1 MTFQLIT
8 KGISFY
14 NLRPEDPQAVY
25 LTPDNFA
32 VAADGIKDDSEAL
45 QQAINSIP
53 FGIVFIPEGR
63 YRISRTIY
71 VPKAIRLIGYGTN
84 RPVILLG
91 ENTPG
96 FQTAVPDDK
105 GKANYMIWFIDKH
118 SKPGEPILDANPGTF
133 YSALSNIDLIIE
145 DGNPAAVALRTH
157 FAQHGFISHSD
168 IYIGNGKAGIFDVG
182 NEIEDV
188 RFYGGEY
195 GIYTTK
201 PSPGWP
207 FLMIDTFFEGQRK
220 AAIRTREGG
229 LTILRMDVRNVPV
242 VIDTDPHYIEKLYME
257 DCRFAEVSGPA
268 IRISHE
274 NNAHNQINLRNVHC
288 RQVPILAAFLESGKF
303 VEGISEFYR
312 VACFTHGNQMDE
324 VTSRPAIK
332 TTLELEKQPG
342 FADCVPSDI
351 PRLPGVETW
360 MNVRSLGAVGDGI
373 ADDTLILQAAI
384 EQYPVLY
391 LPQGMYRVTE
401 TLRLKS
407 DTMLIGLNP
416 ITTQIILPDNTEAFG
431 GLGRPKA
438 LIEAP
443 GGGTN
448 IVFGIGVD
456 TGGRNPRAVGCKWMA
471 GADSYMND
479 IKFMGGHGGLTPS
492 GGFKPVYNANRTA
505 DISPE
510 LRWDS
515 QYWSLWV
522 TNGGGGVFKDI
533 WTASPYAAAGLYV
546 SDTSTAGR
554 IYAMSVEHH
563 VRHEVKF
570 KQAANWRI
578 YALQMEEEVAES
590 RDCLPLELD
599 RCQAMLFA
607 NTYFFRTI
615 WLDQPYPYASRTW
628 ECKDVEFL
636 NIHNYTQIK
645 YTMDNT
651 LYDVTTDT
659 EVRAW
664 ELARLLISGDPAL
677 RRVVQSSGENVQK
690 LAGGFEF
697 ADTLCKDSKGN
708 VYFADSRRKQIYQW
722 LVKEQVLRVVS
733 DLHHRPLSL
742 ACDQNDNLLV
752 AVEYFPP
759 KGATIGGQPEV
770 YTKPEDAGG
779 TSYGDWYNVGSTVKV
794 YAVDPQ
800 QPEESLHPLPIVPMA
815 SVGPVHKALYPGNR
829 WRDSNDFLTT
839 TVLQPAQCFVAPDGV
854 TIIPVTYDLMRAGS
868 LQEAYPGQVF
878 YGLDEYYKRTVAYQV
893 SPEGYLS
900 NPRIFAEKGEHGI
913 AQDHKGHI
921 YIADG
926 DIYEYS
932 PEGHLV
938 DEILMPE
945 RPAGVIAADGGDQ
958 EFLYIT
964 ARSSFYRVKRPS

>member
-1 MTFQLIT
+1 MTLKTIQ
-8 KGISFY
+8 KGSSVY
-14 NLRPEDPQAVY
+14 TGRPEDPQAVY
-25 LTPDNFA
+25 LTPDNFP
-32 VAADGIKDDSEAL
+32 VAADGIGDDSEAL

-53 FGIVFIPEGR
+53 FGIVFIPEGS

-71 VPKAIRLIGYGTN
+71 VPKAIRLIGYGQN

-96 FQTAVPDDK
+96 FQTADPEDK
-105 GKANYMIWFIDKH
+105 GNARYMIWFTDKQPE
-118 SKPGEPILDANPGTF
+118 PGQLVQDANPGTF
-133 YSALSNIDLIIE
+133 YSALSNINLVIE

-157 FAQHGFISHSD
+157 YAQHGFISHCD
-168 IYIGNGKAGIFDVG
+168 IHIGNGKAGIFDVG

-188 RFYGGEY
+188 RFFGGEY

-207 FLMIDTFFEGQRK
+207 FLMIDTCFEHQRK

-229 LTILRMDVRNVPV
+229 LTILRMDVRSVPV
-242 VIDTDPHYIEKLYME
+242 VIDTDPKYIEKLYME
-257 DCRFAEVSGPA
+257 DCRFDEISGPA
-268 IRISHE
+268 IVISHE
-274 NNAHNQINLRNVHC
+274 NNAHNQINLKNVHC
-288 RQVPILAAFLESGKF
+288 RQVPVLAAFLESGKQ
-303 VEGISEFYR
+303 VEGTSEFYR
-312 VACFTHGNQMDE
+312 VAAFTHGNQMDE
-324 VTSRPAIK
+324 VTSRPAIR
-332 TTLELEKQPG
+332 TTLELEKASG
-342 FADCVPSDI
+342 LADPVPSDI
-351 PRLPGVETW
+351 PALPGVETW
-360 MNVRSLGAVGDGI
+360 VNVRSLGAAGDGT

-384 EQYPVLY
+384 EQHPVLY
-391 LPQGMYRVTE
+391 LPQGMYKVTE
-401 TLRLKS
+401 TLRLKP
-407 DTMLIGLNP
+407 DTVLIGMNP
-416 ITTQIILPDNTEAFG
+416 ITTQIVLPDNTEVFG
-431 GLGRPKA
+431 GLGKPKA

-443 GGGTN
+443 SGGTN
-448 IVFGIGVD
+448 ILYGIGVD

-471 GADSYMND
+471 GAHSYMND
-479 IKFMGGHGGLTPS
+479 IKFMGGHGGLTPT

-522 TNGGGGVFKDI
+522 TQGGGGVFKDI
-533 WTASPYAAAGLYV
+533 WTASPYAAAGFYV

-570 KQAANWRI
+570 KKTANWKI

-599 RCQAMLFA
+599 RCREMLFA

-615 WLDQPYPYASRTW
+615 WLDNPYPYATRTW
-628 ECKDVEFL
+628 ECEKVEFL
-636 NIHNYTQIK
+636 NVHNYTQIK
-645 YTMDNT
+645 YTLDNT

-664 ELARLLISGDPAL
+664 ELARLHISGDPAL
-677 RRVVQSSGENVQK
+677 RRSLPPSGVAVQK

-708 VYFADSRRKQIYQW
+708 IYFADSRRKQIYHW
-722 LVKEQVLRVVS
+722 SAKEQSLRVVS

-742 ACDQNDNLLV
+742 ACDRNDRLLV
-752 AVEYFPP
+752 VVEYFPP
-759 KGATIGGQPEV
+759 KGATVGGQPEI
-770 YTKPEDAGG
+770 YTKPDDAGG
-779 TSYGDWYNVGSTVKV
+779 TSYGDWYNVGSTVKI
-794 YAVDPQ
+794 YAIDPE
-800 QPEESLHPLPIVPMA
+800 QPEESLQPLPIVPMD
-815 SVGPVHKALYPGNR
+815 SFGPVHKALYPGNR

-839 TVLQPAQCFVAPDGV
+839 TVQHPKECFVAPDGV
-854 TIIPVTYDLMRAGS
+854 TIIPVTYDLMRSSS
-868 LQEAYPGQVF
+868 LQEARPGEVF
-878 YGLDEYYKRTVAYQV
+878 YALDEYYKRTVAYQV
-893 SPEGYLS
+893 SPEGFLS
-900 NPRIFAEKGEHGI
+900 DPRIFAEKGEHGI
-913 AQDHKGHI
+913 ARDCNSTI

-926 DIYEYS
+926 DIYGYR
-932 PEGHLV
+932 PDGTLV
-938 DEILMPE
+938 EELLMPE
-945 RPAGVIAADGGDQ
+945 RPAGVIIAGEDQ
-958 EFLYIT
+958 EYLYIT